1 MLLVLRAEAE
11 LVNVVNDFAQV
22 VAALN
27 LVLNFAEDFANLVFD
42 GVRPGGALLEAVE
55 VGKELGVDEVAEVVA
70 GEGGV
75 MIQFAILALGGRP
88 RSPAVGLVED
98 MGVFLPVE
106 GGLGG
111 FVLLEAVEVFQE
123 QEPGGLLGVVQLGGA
138 AGLLAEDVVN
148 VAEGL
153 FKHRG
158 EAKSDKLCFLRARL
172 Y

>member
-55 VGKELGVDEVAEVVA
+55 VGKELGVDEVAE
-70 GEGGV
+70 GGV
-75 MIQFAILALGGRP
+75 MIQFAILARGGRP

-98 MGVFLPVE
+98 E
-106 GGLGG
+106 
-111 FVLLEAVEVFQE
+111 
-123 QEPGGLLGVVQLGGA
+123 
-138 AGLLAEDVVN
+138 
-148 VAEGL
+148 AEGL
-153 FKHRG
+153 AIQG
-158 EAKSDKLCFLRARL
+158 RL
-172 Y
+172 GGLVLFQGIQVLQEQQPG

>member
-55 VGKELGVDEVAEVVA
+55 VGKELGVDEVAE
-70 GEGGV
+70 GGV
-75 MIQFAILALGGRP
+75 MIQFAILARGGRP